1 MLGDIVVV
9 EGSKLKVVGVQLEG
23 KDRELVLR
31 GCLLELLYA
40 TKNDDAM

>member
-23 KDRELVLR
+23 KDREL
-31 GCLLELLYA
+31 LYA